1 MGRGRYA
8 SCAMF
13 SRISRLLMTG
23 MNSKSVTSDQLAAHS
38 CSSASERFSLIW
50 QQVLPSAVTQLS
62 T

>member
-8 SCAMF
+8 SCTIF

-38 CSSASERFSLIW
+38 CSSADVIRYG
-50 QQVLPSAVTQLS
+50 
-62 T
+62 

>member
-8 SCAMF
+8 ACAIF

-23 MNSKSVTSDQLAAHS
+23 MSKSVTSDQLAAHS
-38 CSSASERFSLIW
+38 CSSASERLSLIW